1 MVYTGKEEEP
11 GPHVPLTHPKS
22 QVPLS
27 PSETRKGGVWMV
39 IIYVGR
45 RKWDTLA
52 GASEIPPF
60 KSNIS
65 FAPGSFEIFKKTDFD
80 SSRRWKWWF
89 WSSHTQK
96 DINVSA
102 AKK

>member
-45 RKWDTLA
+45 RK
-52 GASEIPPF
+52 
-60 KSNIS
+60 
-65 FAPGSFEIFKKTDFD
+65 
-80 SSRRWKWWF
+80 
-89 WSSHTQK
+89 
-96 DINVSA
+96 
-102 AKK
+102 